1 MFKASSRE
9 AYRILVNSVI
19 SAQSRDRILNVE
31 ELRKLMA
38 ENAGTIEIA
47 PGRSLYDWI
56 RDYEE
61 DGFLVRISPGRYRI
75 VKDIVIMSEEEGKTP
90 A

>member
-9 AYRILVNSVI
+9 AYRVLVNSI
-19 SAQSRDRILNVE
+19 IRAQSRDRILNVE
-31 ELRKLMA
+31 ELKKLMV
-38 ENAGTIEIA
+38 ENARTIEIA

-61 DGFLVRISPGRYRI
+61 DGFLVRISPGKYRI
-75 VKDIVIMSEEEGKTP
+75 VKDIVIMSEKKG
-90 A
+90 